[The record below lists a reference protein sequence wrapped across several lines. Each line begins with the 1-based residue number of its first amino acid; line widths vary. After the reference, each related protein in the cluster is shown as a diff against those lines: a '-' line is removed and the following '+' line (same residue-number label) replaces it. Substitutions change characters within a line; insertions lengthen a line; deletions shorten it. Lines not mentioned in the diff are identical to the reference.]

1 MRARRD
7 DDDTECVRRKKRRN
21 NIHLGDD
28 GRLLGRLGRR
38 LGRDDGGEGEL
49 GRERRGEHGSFVE
62 LECYCGVRDSIHS
75 ITHTHTRTRRF
86 EFRCPWVPFFLFGA
100 ASVSGVSRVW
110 VN

>member
-7 DDDTECVRRKKRRN
+7 DDDTECVVKKRN

-49 GRERRGEHGSFVE
+49 GRERRGEHRSSLFVGRSAAIGRIARTNEGVVSSFE
-62 LECYCGVRDSIHS
+62 S
-75 ITHTHTRTRRF
+75 
-86 EFRCPWVPFFLFGA
+86 VPFG
-100 ASVSGVSRVW
+100 GEICVW
-110 VN
+110 VNCMDGWKLEMESFDF